1 MRSNP
6 FAQMM
11 NIMAPM
17 MGQMNPMM
25 GQMMGG
31 MQPPIDKNL
40 FRQAVPSLNDNILA
54 QLAAQARTQGISE
67 EDIEKGMEFLKKL
80 R

>member
-1 MRSNP
+1 
-6 FAQMM
+6 
-11 NIMAPM
+11 M

-25 GQMMGG
+25 GQMTGG
-31 MQPPIDKNL
+31 MNPPINKSL
-40 FRQAVPSLNDNILA
+40 FKQAIPSLNDNILA

-67 EDIEKGMEFLKKL
+67 EDIEKGMELLKKL

>member
-1 MRSNP
+1 MKSNP

-11 NIMAPM
+11 NMMAPM
-17 MGQMNPMM
+17 MGQT
-25 GQMMGG
+25 MGG
-31 MQPPIDKNL
+31 MNPPINKSL
-40 FRQAVPSLNDNILA
+40 FKQAIPSLNDNILA